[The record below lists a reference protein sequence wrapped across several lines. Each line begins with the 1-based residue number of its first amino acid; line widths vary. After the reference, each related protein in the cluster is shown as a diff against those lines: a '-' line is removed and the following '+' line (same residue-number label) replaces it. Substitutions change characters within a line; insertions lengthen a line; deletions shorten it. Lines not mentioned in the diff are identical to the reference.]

1 MSLLYTD
8 PPVVT
13 QPPQNATLLS
23 NLTLT
28 ISCVVDSAPFPT
40 VVWRKNGEV
49 VNLTRCVHL
58 EDTYSAS
65 LFFESL
71 ELSDSGV
78 YDCSVENS
86 EGTDE
91 SSEGEIVVL
100 GN

>member
-1 MSLLYTD
+1 MITR
-8 PPVVT
+8 
-13 QPPQNATLLS
+13 PPQNVTLLS

-28 ISCVVDSAPFPT
+28 ISCVVDGAPFPA

-49 VNLTRCVHL
+49 VDLTRRVHL

-86 EGTDE
+86 EGTNE
-91 SSEGEIVVL
+91 SSDGEITVL